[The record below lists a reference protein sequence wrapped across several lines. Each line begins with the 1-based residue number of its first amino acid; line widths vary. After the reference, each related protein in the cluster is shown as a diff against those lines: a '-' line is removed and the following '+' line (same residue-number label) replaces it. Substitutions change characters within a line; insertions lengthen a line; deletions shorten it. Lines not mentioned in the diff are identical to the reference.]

1 MRRSLSSA
9 LPLLLLLSA
18 GSAAAYEWRV
28 GEATNALV
36 VAAGEPLESEA
47 LLAAYHL
54 DVQASAARDLWLLAA
69 GSARHA
75 GAVAGDLRAFASAA
89 TFAGA
94 VDGNLFAYAKGLQLA
109 TNAVVR
115 GDAALFG
122 TDLICEGTVGG
133 DARLVARSLTLGGT
147 WGGDVRIDA
156 TEIRVAP
163 GTKIAGDL
171 IYSAPKPLA
180 LDASVA
186 VGGEVQTAPR
196 LPRPAAPVRA
206 RFALHGYLFL
216 AALLV
221 GLPFV
226 GFCPLTAGGA
236 VRHLRT
242 TPFKALIAGVAALF
256 LGPFLAA
263 FAFSTIVGIPLAL
276 LLAGIYAGMLYL
288 ANVVV
293 ALALGHALLRTAGPQ
308 TFARVLSAL
317 AVGLFLLY
325 FAAALPGVAAFL
337 VLPVLILGSGALAL
351 AALQRPLVVPPPRRR
366 PPPLPA
372 PPEPPETTE

>member
-1 MRRSLSSA
+1 MRRILSSA
-9 LPLLLLLSA
+9 FLGLALW
-18 GSAAAYEWRV
+18 AAPATAYEWRI
-28 GEATNALV
+28 GETTNALV
-36 VAAGEPLESEA
+36 VPAEERFAAEA

-54 DVQASAARDLWLLAA
+54 DVQGAAARDLWLLAA

-75 GAVAGDLRAFASAA
+75 GIASGDLRAFASAA
-89 TFAGA
+89 TFAGQ

-122 TDLICEGTVGG
+122 TDLICEGAVGG
-133 DARLVARSLTLGGT
+133 NARLVARSLTLGGT

-180 LDASVA
+180 LDPSVS
-186 VGGEVQTAPR
+186 VGGEVKTAPL
-196 LPRPAAPVRA
+196 LPRPETPVRA

-226 GFCPLTAGGA
+226 GLCPLTAGGA
-236 VRHLRT
+236 VRHLRA

-256 LGPFLAA
+256 LGPFLVA

-276 LLAGIYAGMLYL
+276 LLAGIYAGLLYL
-288 ANVVV
+288 AHVVV
-293 ALALGHALLRTAGPQ
+293 ALALGHALLRTSGPQ

-317 AVGLFLLY
+317 ALGLFLLY

-337 VLPVLILGSGALAL
+337 VLPVLILGSGALTL
-351 AALQRPLVVPPPRRR
+351 AALQRPLVFPPPHRR